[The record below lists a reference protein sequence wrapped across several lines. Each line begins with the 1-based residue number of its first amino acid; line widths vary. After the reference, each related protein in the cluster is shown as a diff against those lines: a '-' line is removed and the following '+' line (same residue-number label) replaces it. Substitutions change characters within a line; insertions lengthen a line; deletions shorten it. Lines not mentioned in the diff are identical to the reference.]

1 MPAVPACRCS
11 STSTQVRRADAAAP
25 APSAA
30 EPLTTLRPSLL
41 ASPAAASWRY
51 DYQVDP
57 QGPEQKFLDAVR
69 NPHSVN
75 WV

>member
-1 MPAVPACRCS
+1 MYDRGTIFGLKTGGRIES
-11 STSTQVRRADAAAP
+11 ILMSL
-25 APSAA
+25 
-30 EPLTTLRPSLL
+30 PLT
-41 ASPAAASWRY
+41 ASWRY

-69 NPHSVN
+69 NPHALK